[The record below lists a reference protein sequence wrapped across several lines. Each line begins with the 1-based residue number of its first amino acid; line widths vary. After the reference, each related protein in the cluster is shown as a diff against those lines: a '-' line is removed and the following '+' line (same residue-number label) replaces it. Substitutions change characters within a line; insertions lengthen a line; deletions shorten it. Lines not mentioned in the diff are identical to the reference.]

1 MGAMGK
7 SDNTPPLA
15 QVLKVGEALP
25 TDIYARNG
33 LLLLKKGHY
42 VLNERQR
49 ERLVSMGVTQP
60 AGRLPPLESDLTRIG
75 DFSPF
80 EEVRHATRHLD
91 FLLGTGL
98 SAAGFEQRVRAL
110 VSRLTAFTL
119 RAPDGML
126 AAVLLVPMSK
136 YASAH
141 SIHVAIIL
149 AVLAEKLE
157 LPAEV
162 RGSLL
167 CAALTMNL
175 SIASLMDSLHH
186 QSSPLTD
193 EQRQQIEAHPLLSSA
208 MLRELGVH
216 DEVWHQLVQTH
227 HEQWNGSGY
236 PYGLN
241 REHIEPLSHLLHLA
255 DVTAAKLAPRG
266 YRAALKPNKALAHV
280 FLEADRSF
288 DYRFTALLV
297 KELGIYPPG
306 CFVQLA
312 NHEMGVV
319 LQRRSRANE
328 PCVAVLRSN
337 NGSSYNKPQLREAN
351 NSQYKI
357 LQALDQQ
364 QIGIRPQYLAD
375 LWKRLRTSAPL
386 IR

>member
-1 MGAMGK
+1 MEK
-7 SDNTPPLA
+7 SDNSPSLE
-15 QVLKVGEALP
+15 QMLKVGEALP

-42 VLNERQR
+42 VLNEKQR
-49 ERLVSMGVTQP
+49 NRLVSMGVTQP
-60 AGRLPPLESDLTRIG
+60 AGPVPPMDNDLARID

-80 EEVRHATRHLD
+80 EEVQHASRHLD
-91 FLLGTGL
+91 FLLGAGL
-98 SAAGFEQRVRAL
+98 SADGFEQRVRAL
-110 VSRLTAFTL
+110 ANRLTAFTL

-126 AAVLLVPMSK
+126 AAVLLVPMGK
-136 YASAH
+136 YAAAH

-162 RGSLL
+162 RASLL

-175 SIASLMDSLHH
+175 SIAALMDSLHH
-186 QSSPLTD
+186 QSSPLSD
-193 EQRQQIEAHPLLSSA
+193 EQRQQIEGHPLLSSA

-216 DEVWHQLVQTH
+216 DEMWHLLVQTH
-227 HEQWNGSGY
+227 HEQWNGKGY

-241 REHIEPLSHLLHLA
+241 REHIESLSHLLHIA

-337 NGSSYNKPQLREAN
+337 SGSSYNKPQLREAN
-351 NSQYKI
+351 SSQYKI

-364 QIGIRPQYLAD
+364 QIGVRPQYLAS
-375 LWKRLRTSAPL
+375 LWKRLRTSATL